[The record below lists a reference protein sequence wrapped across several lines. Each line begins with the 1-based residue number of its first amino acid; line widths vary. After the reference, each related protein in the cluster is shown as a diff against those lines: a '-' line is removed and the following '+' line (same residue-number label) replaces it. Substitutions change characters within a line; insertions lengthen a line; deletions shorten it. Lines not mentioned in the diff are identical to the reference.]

1 MARIITVE
9 PFRNISIKLPRR
21 SPPLFSMEKKPGIK
35 IKSNSRMIERA
46 TTGKKSLLSV
56 TLLNVKD
63 DLVGVLML
71 HSLQ

>member
-1 MARIITVE
+1 
-9 PFRNISIKLPRR
+9 
-21 SPPLFSMEKKPGIK
+21 MEKKPGIK

-63 DLVGVLML
+63 DLVAVLML